1 MTENK
6 AKNPRLALH
15 LGEELRAWLKN
26 MAKEHGRSMSSEVIQ
41 ILKRERNR
49 TQSSQAYNGLEPF

>member
-6 AKNPRLALH
+6 EKSPRLALH

-49 TQSSQAYNGLEPF
+49 TQSSQAYNSLEPF